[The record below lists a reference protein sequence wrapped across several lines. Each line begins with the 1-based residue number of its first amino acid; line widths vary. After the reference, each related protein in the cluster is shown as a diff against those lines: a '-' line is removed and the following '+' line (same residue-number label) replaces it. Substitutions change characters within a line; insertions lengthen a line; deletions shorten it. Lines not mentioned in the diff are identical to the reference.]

1 MYVYCGTID
10 ILYGSFFW
18 YCSGIPDSRTQ
29 SRRSIVWYLSVFVWG
44 MASWTVLLRA
54 FYWYCHYDEATQSYI
69 RCLLFHKHKAHISN
83 HYCSK
88 SLRFVYH
95 ECIICSIIDSWLDP
109 TRVQSNPGW
118 GQPELTSTQVR
129 SNQESFLVGLNPG
142 SRGPVKPTTV
152 TMVEW
157 DIPPFLWN
165 KCFYYMKVFHA

>member
-54 FYWYCHYDEATQSYI
+54 FYWYWHYDEATQSYI

-118 GQPELTSTQVR
+118 GQPGLEWTRVD
-129 SNQESFLVGLNPG
+129 LNPG
-142 SRGPVKPTTV
+142 SPQPGLTLTRVHPNPGWPQPRFGLTRNHSWLDWTRVDLNPG
-152 TMVEW
+152 
-157 DIPPFLWN
+157 
-165 KCFYYMKVFHA
+165 